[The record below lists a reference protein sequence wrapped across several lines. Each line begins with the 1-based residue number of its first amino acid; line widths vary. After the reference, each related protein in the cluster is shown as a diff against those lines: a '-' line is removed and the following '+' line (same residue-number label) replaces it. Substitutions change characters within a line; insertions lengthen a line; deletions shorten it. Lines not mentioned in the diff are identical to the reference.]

1 MGRVL
6 KAIQVATKYKYR
18 HYGCRRLILRDKH
31 KPRMLLVGSSE
42 ATHEAGWLTT
52 WPALMTSAV
61 CVVMGY
67 WIAFRY
73 WDWPTT
79 LYRFS
84 SWRALLI
91 FEKYPKPTWSCSK
104 ISHDID
110 LPHENKADDLILA
123 PAIRPQ
129 DPHFQETGKKRPL
142 STTSKNYLFLFQ
154 LIKKICFKNIYWKW
168 LFLDNG
174 KIIN

>member
-31 KPRMLLVGSSE
+31 KPRMLLEGSSE

-91 FEKYPKPTWSCSK
+91 FEKYPKPTWS
-104 ISHDID
+104 HMR
-110 LPHENKADDLILA
+110 
-123 PAIRPQ
+123 IRLM
-129 DPHFQETGKKRPL
+129 TWSWPL
-142 STTSKNYLFLFQ
+142 QYALRTLTSKKPE
-154 LIKKICFKNIYWKW
+154 KKKDHSPLLPKTIYFFFSW
-168 LFLDNG
+168 LKKSVL
-174 KIIN
+174 KIYIENDFSWTMVK